1 MIESVASEKRP
12 VAASSGCLE
21 IAFIDK
27 RLLPLEESV
36 SKSGGGIGLNAVCRG
51 QAKAFHALPIG
62 IPKPNC
68 RIFDKIG
75 RTLAAETAVT
85 DTGTNSAMQGA
96 LLRQQLAAEEVALT
110 RMPQSLTGYT
120 SHGLNQVISRDGV
133 GVSPQAIL
141 DTRSPR

>member
-1 MIESVASEKRP
+1 MPRK
-12 VAASSGCLE
+12 
-21 IAFIDK
+21 
-27 RLLPLEESV
+27 V
-36 SKSGGGIGLNAVCRG
+36 SMMVCDATGGGIGLNAVCRG